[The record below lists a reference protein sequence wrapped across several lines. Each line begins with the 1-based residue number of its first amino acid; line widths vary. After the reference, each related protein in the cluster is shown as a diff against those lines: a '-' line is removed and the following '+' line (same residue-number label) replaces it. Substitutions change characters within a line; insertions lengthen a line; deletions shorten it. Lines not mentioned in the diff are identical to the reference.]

1 MGRYTFSGHES
12 FPCKTLW
19 LKKGYD
25 FIKAGC
31 DFNSSDAVVNLGVG
45 KNMVASIRF
54 WMRAFGMSKDDR
66 LTDLANYLLDT
77 ENGKDPYLEDLGT
90 LWILHFN
97 LVAANEA
104 SLYNLLFMKFQKERK
119 QFDRQHVLNFVKR
132 VMTEDDRISQFNE
145 NTVKQDV
152 GTLLQNYVLPL
163 KAKSYDDYSSLL
175 VDLDLLRYDTGSEN
189 YSFNLEGKRQI
200 PWQVFLYAVLVIKG
214 QDNTVSYDELQKLG
228 LAFCMTDMEVIGI
241 CREIESHHQNELRYS
256 DTAGIRQMLFM
267 KELSVTDAL
276 NEYYD

>member
-1 MGRYTFSGHES
+1 
-12 FPCKTLW
+12 
-19 LKKGYD
+19 
-25 FIKAGC
+25 
-31 DFNSSDAVVNLGVG
+31 
-45 KNMVASIRF
+45 MVASIRF

-132 VMTEDDRISQFNE
+132 VMTEDDRIAQFNE

-214 QDNTVSYDELQKLG
+214 NS
-228 LAFCMTDMEVIGI
+228 
-241 CREIESHHQNELRYS
+241 CRTRLR
-256 DTAGIRQMLFM
+256 
-267 KELSVTDAL
+267 
-276 NEYYD
+276 